1 MTTVGRVR
9 MEDVAREAGV
19 SVATVSKVVNQRY
32 GVAQSTIDR
41 VTEVIE
47 SLGYEASLGA
57 RSLRSHRTNVIGV
70 LVAEFEPFSTEL
82 LKGVSSAIDET
93 GYELLAYSGG
103 HHGRSVG
110 WERRSLSRL
119 GGTLIDGA
127 ILVTPT
133 VVSASAEVPVV
144 AVDPHTGPADMPT
157 VDADNVGGAVAATE
171 HLLALGHRRIALLGG
186 REDLESARLRE
197 HGFRQ
202 AMAAAGVPVDPDLV
216 RVGGYRPETASA
228 PARELL
234 ARADRPTAVFA
245 ANDISAIRTIEV
257 AHELGLRVPEDVSV
271 VGFDNVPESVLCS
284 PSLTTVA
291 QPLHDIGVTALRMLV
306 ELLAGREPEPAHV
319 RLPTSMV
326 TRDSTGPGAGILTR
340 RGGRAR
346 MPATRSARRTLRYPG
361 EHHGRPAPREVGL
374 ERAEGGLGL
383 VVLVQDRRQRLA
395 ADTAAEVPR
404 VGPAVGVVE
413 APHGVRQA
421 VPARQAALHQH
432 AVVPGL
438 GLQQRVERCRR

>member
-1 MTTVGRVR
+1 
-9 MEDVAREAGV
+9 MEDVARVAGV

-32 GVAQSTIDR
+32 GVAQSTIDK

-133 VVSASAEVPVV
+133 VVSAPAEVPVV

-157 VDADNVGGAVAATE
+157 VDADNVAGAIAATE

-197 HGFRQ
+197 HGFRA
-202 AMAAAGVPVDPDLV
+202 AMAAAGVPVDPELV
-216 RVGGYRPETASA
+216 QGGWLPPGDRERSGPRAALPSGPTDGRVR
-228 PARELL
+228 RQ
-234 ARADRPTAVFA
+234 R
-245 ANDISAIRTIEV
+245 
-257 AHELGLRVPEDVSV
+257 HLRHP
-271 VGFDNVPESVLCS
+271 
-284 PSLTTVA
+284 
-291 QPLHDIGVTALRMLV
+291 H
-306 ELLAGREPEPAHV
+306 H
-319 RLPTSMV
+319 
-326 TRDSTGPGAGILTR
+326 
-340 RGGRAR
+340 RGGPRAG
-346 MPATRSARRTLRYPG
+346 PAGARRTCRSSASTTCPS
-361 EHHGRPAPREVGL
+361 RCSAA
-374 ERAEGGLGL
+374 RA
-383 VVLVQDRRQRLA
+383 
-395 ADTAAEVPR
+395 
-404 VGPAVGVVE
+404 
-413 APHGVRQA
+413 
-421 VPARQAALHQH
+421 
-432 AVVPGL
+432 
-438 GLQQRVERCRR
+438 